1 MKQQQQQQQQQKLD
15 QMWTYK
21 RSVSQLEQMQQYC
34 LKARHLH
41 LHLLH
46 PCQAWF
52 LCGDS
57 DNFWDS
63 VVDQTCSP
71 ATMVGHGFWANA
83 GHLCLLAWLCLD
95 LEANCIY
102 FCSLKLLCSTFFCR
116 VLYLKMKV

>member
-34 LKARHLH
+34 LKARPQH

-46 PCQAWF
+46 PCQACF

-63 VVDQTCSP
+63 VEVLDQNVYFDS
-71 ATMVGHGFWANA
+71 FY
-83 GHLCLLAWLCLD
+83 LLNRYGYD
-95 LEANCIY
+95 M
-102 FCSLKLLCSTFFCR
+102 F
-116 VLYLKMKV
+116 